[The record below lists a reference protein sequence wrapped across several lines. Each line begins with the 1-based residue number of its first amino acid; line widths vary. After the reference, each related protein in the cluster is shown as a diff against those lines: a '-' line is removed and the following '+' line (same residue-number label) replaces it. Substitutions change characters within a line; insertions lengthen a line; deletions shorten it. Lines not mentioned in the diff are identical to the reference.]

1 MPLPIVNFHCFFGFI
16 EVSRKEQGRSD
27 STANAGVE
35 LSSCVERS
43 KCWCML
49 VCAVFV
55 ESTGALPPDVLFTEA
70 VQILQSKA
78 NRIVSEILT

>member
-1 MPLPIVNFHCFFGFI
+1 MISDFSGFI
-16 EVSRKEQGRSD
+16 EVSRREQGQSESPASAD
-27 STANAGVE
+27 VE
-35 LSSCVERS
+35 LFACVERS
-43 KCWCML
+43 KCWCKL